1 MQYLVLLCSILLN
14 NDVYYM
20 TFTVSV
26 PDDTISAE
34 RVNHDI
40 ICEEVRGAIL
50 DCMILDDY
58 QVDDVKVC
66 LREIK

>member
-1 MQYLVLLCSILLN
+1 MKH
-14 NDVYYM
+14 M

-34 RVNHDI
+34 RINHEI
-40 ICEEVRGAIL
+40 ICQEVRGAIL
-50 DCMILDDY
+50 DCMILDDS
-58 QVDDVKVC
+58 QVDEVKVW

>member
-1 MQYLVLLCSILLN
+1 MKH
-14 NDVYYM
+14 M

-26 PDDTISAE
+26 PDDTISAD
-34 RVNHDI
+34 RVNHEI
-40 ICEEVRGAIL
+40 ICEEVRAAIL

-58 QVDDVKVC
+58 QVDDVQVW

>member
-1 MQYLVLLCSILLN
+1 MKH
-14 NDVYYM
+14 M